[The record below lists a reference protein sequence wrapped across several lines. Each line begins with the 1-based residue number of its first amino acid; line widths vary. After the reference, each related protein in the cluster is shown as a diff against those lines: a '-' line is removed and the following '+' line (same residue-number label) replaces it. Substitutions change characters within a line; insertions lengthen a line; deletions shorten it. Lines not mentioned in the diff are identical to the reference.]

1 MSTTTHFDLV
11 IIGGGPAGTRAAF
24 DAAKAGMKTALVE
37 SGFLGGTCVNVG
49 CIPTKYLL
57 GGSAVLPLVAAQRK
71 YKVAEGDLRINLAAL
86 QGRKERFVKGT
97 RQALEKQLQQA
108 GVTLL
113 RGRGSFTGPQA
124 IMVKGSGQETPVT
137 FAKCIVATGS
147 TPASFPGLKPD
158 GSSVRSSAGALA
170 LTEAPES
177 LIIVGGGAIGLELGE
192 IFHRFGTKIILVEGM
207 PRILPGEDPEVSEAV
222 HSHFKREGWDI
233 HTGRRISSLTTV
245 EGRSALRFEDGEELS
260 AVSSLVAVGRRPST
274 HALAPDA
281 AGLRVGQRGWLDADE
296 YLRCGE
302 HVYAVGD
309 ANGRVLLAHAADHQ
323 ARYAVAHASGTEKG
337 PYAPPDVPSC
347 IYGSLEVMRVGPTL
361 AELAQN
367 GGPLSE
373 SRSLLSA
380 NAIAQSYGHTQG
392 FVRMI
397 WEGDALRAV
406 SAVGHGVSHLVT
418 AAALLVSERIE
429 KNMPLSVI
437 FAHPTLDEALESA
450 MVAPRKN
457 IQ

>member
-1 MSTTTHFDLV
+1 MSTANHFDLV

-24 DAAKAGMKTALVE
+24 DAVKAGMKAALVE
-37 SGFLGGTCVNVG
+37 SAFLGGTCVNVG

-57 GGSAVLPLVAAQRK
+57 GGSAALPLVAAQRK
-71 YKVAEGDLRINLAAL
+71 YKVAEGDLRIDLAAL
-86 QGRKERFVKGT
+86 QGRKERFIKGT

-113 RGRGSFTGPQA
+113 HGRGSFTGPQSLT
-124 IMVKGSGQETPVT
+124 VKGNGEETPVT
-137 FAKCIVATGS
+137 FGKCIVASGS
-147 TPASFPGLKPD
+147 TPAAFPGLKPD
-158 GSSVRSSAGALA
+158 GASVRSSAGALS
-170 LTEAPES
+170 LTAAPES

-207 PRILPGEDPEVSEAV
+207 PRILPGEDPVVSEAV

-233 HTGRRISSLTTV
+233 HTGRRIGSLTTV
-245 EGRSALRFEDGEELS
+245 DGGSLLRFEDGEEL
-260 AVSSLVAVGRRPST
+260 AAECSLVAVGRKPCT
-274 HALAPDA
+274 VALSPEA
-281 AGLRVGQRGWLDADE
+281 AGLRVQERGWLDADVN
-296 YLRCGE
+296 LMCGE

-309 ANGRVLLAHAADHQ
+309 ANGRILLAHAADHQ
-323 ARYAVAHASGTEKG
+323 ARYAVAHASGAAGG

-347 IYGSLEVMRVGPTL
+347 IYGTLEVMRVGPTL
-361 AELAQN
+361 AELQKQ
-367 GGPLSE
+367 GGRISE
-373 SRSLLSA
+373 SRALLSA

-392 FVRMI
+392 FVRMV
-397 WEGDALRAV
+397 WDGDVLRAV

-418 AAALLVSERIE
+418 ASALLVSGRVE

-450 MVAPRKN
+450 MLAPREN